1 MNEKKMEG
9 LVLEFAPLF
18 NEVKRRMPSFRGTD
32 KEWSAVCIEFMRAL
46 QVKDMTKDGG
56 LPTNLDMIWH
66 ECILN
71 TRAYEALCLKLRGC
85 FIHHTTVS
93 ERDNYEERQS
103 RVDQTV
109 INYRKRFREEPQEVV
124 WNQEGTLRIQEA
136 PTATIP
142 TKDPW
147 LVLYVKNLNKEIFEV
162 SIRNTYTVEKLKIIL
177 RGEFHQAPVDQ
188 QRLIFAGKQLED
200 GRTLADY
207 NIQNNAT
214 IHLVERIRGC

>member
-1 MNEKKMEG
+1 MEG
-9 LVLEFAPLF
+9 LLLEFAPLF
-18 NEVKRRMPSFRGTD
+18 AEVKRRLPLFRD
-32 KEWSAVCIEFMRAL
+32 KDWSVVCIEFMRAL

-56 LPTNLDMIWH
+56 LPPNLDMIWH

-93 ERDNYEERQS
+93 ERDNDEERQS

-124 WNQEGTLRIQEA
+124 WNQEGTLRIEE
-136 PTATIP
+136 PFVP

-147 LVLYVKNLNKEIFEV
+147 LVLYVKNLNKEIFAV
-162 SIRNTYTVEKLKIIL
+162 SIRNTYTVEFLKKIL
-177 RGEFHQAPVDQ
+177 CTHFHQGPVDQ

-214 IHLVERIRGC
+214 IHLVERLRGC

>member
-1 MNEKKMEG
+1 MEG
-9 LVLEFAPLF
+9 LLLEFSPLF
-18 NEVKRRMPSFRGTD
+18 SEVKRRLAPKGSD
-32 KEWSAVCIEFMRAL
+32 KAWSMVCIEFMRAL
-46 QVKDMTKDGG
+46 QVKDMAQDGG
-56 LPTNLDMIWH
+56 LPPNLDVIWH

-93 ERDNYEERQS
+93 EQDDDEERQS

-109 INYRKRFREEPQEVV
+109 INYRKRFREEPQEDV
-124 WNQEGTLRIQEA
+124 WNQEGTLRIQE
-136 PTATIP
+136 PTIP

-162 SIRNTYTVEKLKIIL
+162 YIRNTWTIEQLKNIL
-177 RGEFHQAPVDQ
+177 RGEFHQGPVDQ